1 MLREYTLIKRKAG
14 PDDQK
19 APACDPDCAC
29 RLTIYW
35 PLHKEFII
43 EALLRSIT

>member
-19 APACDPDCAC
+19 APACDPD
-29 RLTIYW
+29 
-35 PLHKEFII
+35 
-43 EALLRSIT
+43 ALAE